1 MRALTTIA
9 SLAALLAALFAT
21 EAAVA
26 QEAAAPGEAPPAPSA
41 QVAPAAQVVPLGTGA
56 ITGVYFPVGVALCR
70 VVNQHRRE
78 TGLRCAAT
86 LSAGSVANIAA
97 LRDDADGLAIVQSDV
112 QAAALAGT
120 GSFAAAGPFTG
131 LEAVMGL
138 YPEPLNLVARADA
151 GIAGVEDLAGKRV
164 WLGPEGSGTRSLA
177 GALVAALGWSD
188 ATFAAAPAV
197 RPEDVARALCA
208 GEIDAFFYVV
218 GHPALPIQEATT
230 NCDARLVPIAGGAV
244 ERLAASDPALVLA
257 TIPGG
262 LYRGTPAPVDTFG
275 VSATLVTRESEPE
288 DTIYAMVR
296 ALFGDFDTLRSLD
309 PVLAGLDPEAMVR
322 DGLTAPLHP
331 GAARYYRERGWI
343 E

>member
-9 SLAALLAALFAT
+9 TLVSLLAA
-21 EAAVA
+21 EAAFA
-26 QEAAAPGEAPPAPSA
+26 QDAAAPETAAPTPPG
-41 QVAPAAQVVPLGTGA
+41 QVVPLGTGA

-86 LSAGSVANIAA
+86 LSEGSVANIAA
-97 LRDDADGLAIVQSDV
+97 LRDDRDGLAIVQSDV

-120 GSFAAAGPFTG
+120 GGFATAGPFTG

-151 GIAGVEDLAGKRV
+151 GIAGIEDLAGKRV

-177 GALVAALGWSD
+177 GALVAALGWTD
-188 ATFAAAPAV
+188 ATFAETPAV
-197 RPEDVARALCA
+197 RPEDVAQALCA
-208 GEIDAFFYVV
+208 GGIDAFFYVV
-218 GHPALPIQEATT
+218 GHPAVPIQEATT

-244 ERLAASDPALVLA
+244 EELADSDPALVLT

-275 VSATLVTRESEPE
+275 VSATLVTRDSEPE
-288 DTIYAMVR
+288 DTIYAMVS
-296 ALFGDFDTLRSLD
+296 AMFDDLDMLRSLD